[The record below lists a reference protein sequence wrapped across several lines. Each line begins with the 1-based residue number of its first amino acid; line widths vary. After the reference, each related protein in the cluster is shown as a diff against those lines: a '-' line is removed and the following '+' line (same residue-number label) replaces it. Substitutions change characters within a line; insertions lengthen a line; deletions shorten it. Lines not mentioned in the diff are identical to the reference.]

1 MKTIIAPTD
10 FSEVS
15 LNAVYYAA
23 DLAASL
29 KLNLSILHVCEIHK
43 SFNQL
48 SVPAFDPADL
58 LRNADEQLKT
68 LQQKVS
74 VYTGRKIKIK
84 TEVKLGD
91 VVASIEEFCTENN
104 PYAVVMGAETSTGLE
119 RILFGGK
126 TLGSLKRLSW
136 PLIVVPANIL
146 FYGIKRIA
154 VACDLRKVKETIPLK
169 EISSLLETSS
179 AELFV
184 LHVSP
189 WSRGSFSEEVD
200 KEAAWLHSIL
210 GNLKPKYRFLKGID
224 IANEIGDF
232 VEKHNIDLLIVI
244 PKKHSIIT
252 KMVRDSQSKELVL
265 KSAIPVMA
273 VHE

>member
-23 DLAASL
+23 DLAGA
-29 KLNLSILHVCEIHK
+29 LNLDLSILHVCEIHK

-48 SVPAFDPADL
+48 SVPAFDPVDL
-58 LRNADEQLKT
+58 LRNADEQLKVLT
-68 LQQKVS
+68 HKLR
-74 VYTGRKIKIK
+74 VYTARKIKIK
-84 TEVKLGD
+84 TAVKLGD
-91 VVASIEEFCTENN
+91 VVASIEEYCMESN

-136 PLIVVPANIL
+136 PLIVVPDKVI
-146 FYGIKRIA
+146 FTGIKKIA
-154 VACDLRKVKETIPLK
+154 VACDLRKVKQTLPLK
-169 EISSLLETSS
+169 EISHLLETSS

-189 WSRGSFSEEVD
+189 WSRGSFSDEAD
-200 KEAAWLHSIL
+200 REAARLHNLI
-210 GNLKPKYRFLKGID
+210 GKLKPKYRFLKGID
-224 IANEIGDF
+224 IANEIGTF
-232 VEKHNIDLLIVI
+232 VEKNKIDLLIVI
-244 PKKHSIIT
+244 PKKHNIVT
-252 KMVRDSQSKELVL
+252 KMIRESQSKEIVL
-265 KSAIPVMA
+265 KSLIPVMA